1 MAVVAP
7 AIAVAISRLAVA
19 VAVAGAGAL
28 ALAVSMKR
36 SFVGTCIECECV
48 VCNSPQQGPHD
59 VRASPVSEQ
68 ALCYNFMRAHG
79 AHGERSRCSL
89 TIMPVSICV

>member
-19 VAVAGAGAL
+19 VAVAIAGAV

-48 VCNSPQQGPHD
+48 VCNSPQPGPHD
-59 VRASPVSEQ
+59 VRAPVSEQ
-68 ALCYNFMRAHG
+68 ALCYNIMRAHG

-89 TIMPVSICV
+89 RNMPESICV